1 MDKLTIQQALEQGY
15 THYNVDQEEEVGNL
29 EHLLENGVEEYNR
42 GKKVVLMSKKT
53 ITFSISAD
61 TIQGLLTDY
70 VSGQEE
76 FAMEDDTLHHELDVA
91 DFDKIAELV
100 NVGFKTGFMF
110 PTDIELILGSEV
122 QDGK

>member
-15 THYNVDQEEEVGNL
+15 THYNVYQEEEVGKI

-76 FAMEDDTLHHELDVA
+76 FSMEDDTLYDELDVA

-110 PTDIELILGSEV
+110 PTDIELILESEV
-122 QDGK
+122 NNG

>member
-15 THYNVDQEEEVGNL
+15 THYNVDQEEEVGTL

-42 GKKVVLMSKKT
+42 GKKVILMSKTKT
-53 ITFSISAD
+53 TFSISAD

-76 FAMEDDTLHHELDVA
+76 FAMEDDTLHDELDVA

-110 PTDIELILGSEV
+110 PTDIELILESEV
-122 QDGK
+122 SGD

>member
-15 THYNVDQEEEVGNL
+15 THYNVDQEEEVGKL
-29 EHLLENGVEEYNR
+29 EHLQKYGVDQWHK
-42 GKKVVLMSKKT
+42 GQKVVLMSKTKT
-53 ITFSISAD
+53 IFSISAD

-76 FAMEDDTLHHELDVA
+76 FAMEDDTLHEELLEA
-91 DFDKIAELV
+91 DFDKIAEMV

-110 PTDIELILGSEV
+110 PTDIELILESEV
-122 QDGK
+122 QDV